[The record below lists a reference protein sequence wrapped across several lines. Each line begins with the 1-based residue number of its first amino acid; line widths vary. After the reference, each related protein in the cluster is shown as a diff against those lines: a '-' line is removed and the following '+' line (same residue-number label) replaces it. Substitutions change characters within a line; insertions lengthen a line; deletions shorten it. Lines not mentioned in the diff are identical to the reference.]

1 MSYYKLHDSTQSIGA
16 NDLVQEGLSDMA
28 KIMEI
33 IARETNGKSYNTEK
47 YSYDTIGIPSFDYDD
62 DSTKVMK
69 WQFSAETQHHK
80 KPVDLTSL
88 AKQLQGTTPIISYFL
103 DGSRHTYKV
112 DDIAYNKQV
121 YPVIAGQVGIGCCHR
136 VDGVMHNEKF
146 YRRLVLSLP
155 KECNADGWRDEAFFA
170 AKTKK
175 LNESPELKK
184 LNIEFSAILPYSMPK
199 DVRKGKAEDSGIAC
213 IQDYMIESE
222 KEMVAALAKAGHLN
236 QDNYLL
242 KDGSLEYKPM
252 KTGRE
257 DFRLLQKIKHNY
269 RWVIGVSKSFNPES
283 IFDHTG
289 KPNANYIAELP
300 AFHRTPVAL
309 YENNKYLGDVQ
320 FAVWYIRLR
329 DKRKTRTPFDGVI
342 KVEKILM
349 DEEIGIGIDSEEIDM
364 ISASLINER
373 IPTCYGTDRRWANHL
388 YPVFLTESFVKSKYM
403 STEMFLHLF

>member
-1 MSYYKLHDSTQSIGA
+1 
-16 NDLVQEGLSDMA
+16 MA

-47 YSYDTIGIPSFDYDD
+47 YSFDTIGIPSFDYDD
-62 DSTKVMK
+62 DSSKVMK
-69 WQFSAETQHHK
+69 WQNSAETERHK

-88 AKQLQGTTPIISYFL
+88 SRQLQGETPLISYFL

-112 DDIAYNKQV
+112 DDISYNKQV

-136 VDGVMHNEKF
+136 VDGIMHSESF

-155 KECNADGWRDEAFFA
+155 NVCNADGWGDEEYFS

-175 LNESPELKK
+175 LNNSPELKQMG
-184 LNIEFSAILPYSMPK
+184 IEFSAILPYTMPK
-199 DVRKGKAEDSGIAC
+199 DKRKGKLEDSGIAC

-222 KEMVAALAKAGHLN
+222 KEMVAALVKAGLLN

-283 IFDHTG
+283 ILDHTG
-289 KPNANYIAELP
+289 RPNANYIADLP
-300 AFHRTPVAL
+300 IFHRTPVAL
-309 YENNKYLGDVQ
+309 YENSEFLGDVQ

-349 DEEIGIGIDSEEIDM
+349 DEEVGSGIDSAEIDM